1 MSFFADSFGQTVVMH
16 DEDRVVGVPDAER
29 SEPVAHDREEG
40 NENVVDD
47 IDDVELP
54 GAEIDPAFALVVLDQ
69 P

>member
-1 MSFFADSFGQTVVMH
+1 MH
-16 DEDRVVGVPDAER
+16 DEDCVVGVPDTEWSEAVTHDGEER
-29 SEPVAHDREEG
+29 